1 MHNFIFIAYFKG
13 INFYS
18 GYILIKK
25 LLRKFPV
32 VKIGQFTYS
41 VSFEDKVY
49 VLYACGFFHIDGF
62 QARPITTSVTG
73 KIHRPHHQHVLYVM
87 NQASPDSRELIFP
100 SGEKYCTTIG
110 TPYPTAKPP
119 RFAINIR
126 VDVNFVISF
135 VSRVSEALSA
145 P

>member
-25 LLRKFPV
+25 LLRKFRV
-32 VKIGQFTYS
+32 VKIGQITYS

-62 QARPITTSVTG
+62 QAPPITTSGTG
-73 KIHRPHHQHVLYVM
+73 NIYCPQQFTVHTTNTYVM

-100 SGEKYCTTIG
+100 
-110 TPYPTAKPP
+110 
-119 RFAINIR
+119 
-126 VDVNFVISF
+126 
-135 VSRVSEALSA
+135 
-145 P
+145 

>member
-1 MHNFIFIAYFKG
+1 RDWSSDVCSSDLWFPSSTYHYLRYG
-13 INFYS
+13 EY
-18 GYILIKK
+18 
-25 LLRKFPV
+25 LLSP
-32 VKIGQFTYS
+32 
-41 VSFEDKVY
+41 
-49 VLYACGFFHIDGF
+49 A
-62 QARPITTSVTG
+62 
-73 KIHRPHHQHVLYVM
+73 IHRPHHQHVLYVM